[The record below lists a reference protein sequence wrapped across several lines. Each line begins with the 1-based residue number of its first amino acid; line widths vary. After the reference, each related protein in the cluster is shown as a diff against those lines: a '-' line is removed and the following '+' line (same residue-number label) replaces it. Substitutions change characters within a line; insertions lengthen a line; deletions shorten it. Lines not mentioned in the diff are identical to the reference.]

1 MAMFS
6 RSFTA
11 RLLAI
16 PMLLVSAGA
25 QAQTPGPRKISLDEA
40 VQLALANN
48 PTIRATRT
56 LVDQS
61 RDEEITANLRPN
73 PILIA
78 DSLFVP
84 LFSPGQLTSDNINTV
99 TEFDLGASYLFERG
113 KKRQH
118 RLEAARDLTAVTT
131 SQVADAERA
140 LTFSV
145 AQQYVSVLLA
155 ESTLD
160 FAKQDLASFQNTVD
174 ISQAQ
179 YKAGQISEGDYLKI
193 KLQLLLFQT
202 DVSSAQ
208 LARVQALVGLRQL
221 LGYQSVPADYDVSGT
236 LAYQPLKL
244 DREHLQAL
252 ALQLRPDL
260 RAALQGVTASQSQ
273 YSLAKANGK
282 QDLNFT
288 FDYTHV
294 SGFENGS
301 FTVNFPLPIFN
312 RNQGEIARTQAAILQ
327 AQDSE
332 LAAREAVT
340 TDVANSYEAVQA
352 NGQIVALYQ
361 SGYLDQAKQSRDI
374 SQYAYQRG
382 AASLLDLLDAERS
395 YRATQLAYL
404 QSEASYQLALE
415 QLREAV
421 GTRRIP

>member
-1 MAMFS
+1 M
-6 RSFTA
+6 R
-11 RLLAI
+11 
-16 PMLLVSAGA
+16 
-25 QAQTPGPRKISLDEA
+25 
-40 VQLALANN
+40 LALANN
-48 PTIRATRT
+48 PSLRAART
-56 LVDQS
+56 LIQQSQDQ
-61 RDEEITANLRPN
+61 EITANLRPN
-73 PILIA
+73 PVLIA

-113 KKRQH
+113 GKRGR
-118 RLEAARDLTAVTT
+118 RLQAARDFTAVTS
-131 SQVADAERA
+131 SQVADAQRA

-145 AQQYVSVLLA
+145 ALQYVNVLLA

-160 FAKQDLASFQNTVD
+160 FATQDLASFQNTVG

-193 KLQLLLFQT
+193 KLQLLQFQT
-202 DVSSAQ
+202 DVSSAR
-208 LARVQALVGLRQL
+208 LARAQALVSLRQL

-236 LAYQPLKL
+236 LAYQPLTL

-260 RAALQGVTASQSQ
+260 RAAVQGVAASQSQ
-273 YSLAKANGK
+273 YALAKANGK

-294 SGFENGS
+294 SGLENGS
-301 FTVNFPLPIFN
+301 FIVNFPLPIFN
-312 RNQGEIARTQAAILQ
+312 RNQGEIARTQAAIIQ

-332 LAAREAVT
+332 AAARELVMS
-340 TDVANSYEAVQA
+340 DVANSFEAAQA
-352 NGQIVALYQ
+352 DAQIIQLYQ
-361 SGYLDQAKQSRDI
+361 SGYLDDAKQSRDI

-382 AASLLDLLDAERS
+382 SASLLDLLDAERS
-395 YRATQLAYL
+395 YRATQLAFL
-404 QSEASYQLALE
+404 QAEAGYQLALE

-421 GTRRIP
+421 GTRRLP